1 MIPLKINNYNH
12 MKTLLE
18 KLRTFASKLDS
29 IALLG
34 IRLVLAYGFYK
45 PAMMKWNDI
54 NAIGGWFESMGYPF
68 PYLNAYLAGIT
79 EVVGVILLVLGL
91 GTRLISIPLIF
102 VMLVAIFT
110 VHIDGGFD
118 AGNNGFEIPLYY
130 IVMFVVLIVSGGGK
144 YSIDNIIS
152 KRK

>member
-1 MIPLKINNYNH
+1 

-18 KLRTFASKLDS
+18 KLRTFANKSDS
-29 IALLG
+29 LILLI
-34 IRLVLAYGFYK
+34 IRLALAYGFYK
-45 PAMMKWNDI
+45 PAIMKWNDI

-79 EVVGVILLVLGL
+79 EVAGVVLLVLGL
-91 GTRLISIPLIF
+91 GTRLISVPLIF

-110 VHIDGGFD
+110 VHIGNGFE

-130 IVMFVVLIVSGGGK
+130 MIMLLTLVVFSGGK
-144 YSIDNIIS
+144 YSVDYFIS
-152 KRK
+152 RKR

>member
-1 MIPLKINNYNH
+1 

-29 IALLG
+29 LALLL
-34 IRLVLAYGFYK
+34 IRLALAYGFYK
-45 PAMMKWNDI
+45 PAMMKWNNI

-79 EVVGVILLVLGL
+79 EVAGVVLLVLGL
-91 GTRLISIPLIF
+91 GTRLISVPLIF
-102 VMLVAIFT
+102 IMLVAIFT
-110 VHIDGGFD
+110 VHIGNGFE

-130 IVMFVVLIVSGGGK
+130 MLMLFGLVVYGGGK
-144 YSIDNIIS
+144 YSFDYLFS
-152 KRK
+152 KKR

>member
-1 MIPLKINNYNH
+1 

-45 PAMMKWNDI
+45 PATMKWNDI
-54 NAIGGWFESMGYPF
+54 NAIGSWFESMGYPF
-68 PYLNAYLAGIT
+68 PYLNAYLAGVT
-79 EVVGVILLVLGL
+79 EVAGVVLLVLGL
-91 GTRLISIPLIF
+91 GTRLISVPLIF

-110 VHIDGGFD
+110 VHIGNGFE

-130 IVMFVVLIVSGGGK
+130 MLMLFGLVVYGGGK
-144 YSIDNIIS
+144 YSFDYLSS
-152 KRK
+152 KKR